1 MKTSLFNYFLYIL
14 FNKRPRS
21 GVVLFPIG
29 FKERCLVDDGAFYG
43 AGGLGGV
50 GVGFAD
56 GVAGG

>member
-1 MKTSLFNYFLYIL
+1 MRHFVSLNFEFSTPPPSQRVI
-14 FNKRPRS
+14 F
-21 GVVLFPIG
+21 FPIG
-29 FKERCLVDDGAFYG
+29 LEERGFVDDGALYW

>member
-1 MKTSLFNYFLYIL
+1 MDIIL
-14 FNKRPRS
+14 LLKKRPSRC
-21 GVVLFPIG
+21 VIFFPIG
-29 FKERCLVDDGAFYG
+29 FEERSLVDDGAFYG